1 MADGSP
7 TGDACGALDFRQ
19 GVARSALTGSR
30 VRSRV
35 GSYPWLGLRPAE
47 GEGLS
52 MDISVSDEVQEQ
64 LDQVKEWMESKIGRD
79 VTYNDV
85 IMQLLKNFQS
95 VLYPE
100 DLGSA

>member
-1 MADGSP
+1 M
-7 TGDACGALDFRQ
+7 
-19 GVARSALTGSR
+19 
-30 VRSRV
+30 
-35 GSYPWLGLRPAE
+35 GLRLAKWE
-47 GEGLS
+47 ELS
-52 MDISVSDEVQEQ
+52 MDISVSDEVQTQ

-85 IMQLLKNFQS
+85 ILQLLKNFQS

>member
-1 MADGSP
+1 M
-7 TGDACGALDFRQ
+7 
-19 GVARSALTGSR
+19 
-30 VRSRV
+30 
-35 GSYPWLGLRPAE
+35 E
-47 GEGLS
+47 
-52 MDISVSDEVQEQ
+52 ISVNEEVQAQ

-85 IMQLLKNFQS
+85 LVQVLKNFQS

>member
-1 MADGSP
+1 
-7 TGDACGALDFRQ
+7 
-19 GVARSALTGSR
+19 
-30 VRSRV
+30 
-35 GSYPWLGLRPAE
+35 
-47 GEGLS
+47 

-95 VLYPE
+95 ILYPE

>member
-1 MADGSP
+1 MQ
-7 TGDACGALDFRQ
+7 F
-19 GVARSALTGSR
+19 
-30 VRSRV
+30 RV
-35 GSYPWLGLRPAE
+35 GSRPWLGLRLAE
-47 GEGLS
+47 WEGLS
-52 MDISVSDEVQEQ
+52 MDISVSDEVQTQ

-85 IMQLLKNFQS
+85 ILQLLKNFQS